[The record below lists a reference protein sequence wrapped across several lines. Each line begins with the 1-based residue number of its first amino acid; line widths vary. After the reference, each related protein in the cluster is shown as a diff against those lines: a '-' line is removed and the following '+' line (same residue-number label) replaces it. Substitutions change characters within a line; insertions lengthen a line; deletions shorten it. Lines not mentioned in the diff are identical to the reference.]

1 MEGEPVLLVADC
13 FVEPSAQRKGL
24 GRHLFALLELVA
36 RKEKMTGIMIAAY
49 PQTMTAVAPFAL
61 TRLKGYV
68 QDSTWAPADESAV
81 LFCKSFST
89 APPARPAA
97 AENVTPNVAAPP
109 QPVKFEPV
117 AEAAAVAVQQAMT
130 GMAVADE
137 DEEDDEE
144 EDEDE
149 EEDAEA
155 TAERVMDELCVL
167 FEERNGRPPTE
178 EEITSWRETL
188 ASAGEA

>member
-13 FVEPSAQRKGL
+13 FLEPSAQRRGL

-36 RKEKMTGIMIAAY
+36 LKEKMTGIMIAAY
-49 PQTMTAVAPFAL
+49 PQTITAVAPFAL

-68 QDSTWAPADESAV
+68 QDSTWAPADESVV
-81 LFCKSFST
+81 LFCKSFTS
-89 APPARPAA
+89 PPARPAA
-97 AENVTPNVAAPP
+97 AENMTPNVAAPP

-117 AEAAAVAVQQAMT
+117 AEATAVAVQQAMT

-144 EDEDE
+144 EDE

-178 EEITSWRETL
+178 EEIASWRETL